1 MHQPIK
7 RKNHEIPFQYG
18 TMVDKDLDK
27 LRAALDVIPN
37 NKMLTVSL
45 KVNKDTPT
53 NEIEEIKNALRGFY
67 TYRFT
72 P

>member
-1 MHQPIK
+1 
-7 RKNHEIPFQYG
+7 
-18 TMVDKDLDK
+18 MVDKDLDK

-53 NEIEEIKNALRGFY
+53 NEIEEIKNTLRGFY